1 MKEHEKK
8 IKSGR
13 TIMKRGG
20 RREKEAKEKKGN
32 ECKGN
37 ERQEIKAEEKRYNYQ
52 LTNLDDVVVI
62 VAV

>member
-20 RREKEAKEKKGN
+20 RREKEAKEKK
-32 ECKGN
+32 EMSVK
-37 ERQEIKAEEKRYNYQ
+37 ETKDKK
-52 LTNLDDVVVI
+52 
-62 VAV
+62 